1 MRENFNERA
10 NALAM
15 EYWRLKHLL
24 SKKDDEERLEEI
36 ERLLERGI
44 SGKLRE
50 RLEAEA
56 RVLRRDREERMNA
69 MKNLEIISGEL
80 LELTA
85 EFAPNLDFNGN
96 FFPYD
101 SEHDQLSED
110 FFRAITDIFFGNPLR
125 RIELRDAVFSS
136 EGIKVNSDESPLRVL
151 DRVISLI
158 QETAKKKMGMQ
169 NLIDDI
175 WRRLSQN
182 EYAFIVL
189 SVLVSA
195 GRALSKEEIKEISCR
210 RDREYK
216 ELVKDY
222 DKKLMAALSFLV
234 SDGWGHDIVRENG
247 GKYEITGF
255 GEWIWKVCNSER
267 GKRNRNSQNNADS
280 MSSSMRRIVRF
291 FRR

>member
-267 GKRNRNSQNNADS
+267 GKRNRNSQNNADG
-280 MSSSMRRIVRF
+280 MSSMRRIVRF